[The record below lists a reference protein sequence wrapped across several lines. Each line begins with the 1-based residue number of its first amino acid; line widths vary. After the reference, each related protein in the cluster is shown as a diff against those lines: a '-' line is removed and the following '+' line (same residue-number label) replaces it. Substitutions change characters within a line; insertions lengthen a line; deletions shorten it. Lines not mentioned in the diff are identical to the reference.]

1 MPKQTI
7 RARVYD
13 LLEPSKKTGNLSWF
27 IDLFI
32 ITLIALNVAA
42 IVMASVEPFRVR
54 NQNLLDTFEMISVII
69 FSVEYVLRIWASPEN
84 PKYRK
89 PVVGYLRYAVTP
101 LAIIDLLAI
110 APFYIALLSV
120 DLRFVRILWLLRIF
134 RLFKAAR
141 YIKSLALM
149 GRVIQ
154 SRKGELTVAV
164 VFILLLLLISST
176 LMYYVEFEAQPDV
189 FGSIPETM
197 WWGISTL
204 TTVGYGDVF
213 PITGLGKLLG
223 GVIAILG
230 IGLFAIPAGILAAG
244 ISDELSRARN
254 RDNNP
259 S

>member
-1 MPKQTI
+1 MPKRTI
-7 RARVYD
+7 RARVYG
-13 LLEPSKKTGNLSWF
+13 LLEPSKKTGDLGWF

-32 ITLIALNVAA
+32 ITLIALNVIA
-42 IVMASVEPFRVR
+42 IVMESVESFRIR
-54 NQNLLDTFEMISVII
+54 NQNLLDTFETISVII
-69 FSVEYVLRIWASPEN
+69 FSVEYVLRLWASREN

-89 PVVGYLRYAVTP
+89 PVLGYLRYAVTP
-101 LAIIDLLAI
+101 LAVIDLLAI
-110 APFYIALLSV
+110 LPFYIALISV
-120 DLRFVRILWLLRIF
+120 DLRFIRILRLLRIF

-149 GRVIQ
+149 GRVIR
-154 SRKGELTVAV
+154 SRSGELTVAV
-164 VFILLLLLISST
+164 VFILLVLLISST
-176 LMYYVEFEAQPDV
+176 LMYYVEYEAQPEA

-223 GVIAILG
+223 GMIAILG

-244 ISDELSRARN
+244 ISDELSSARN
-254 RDNNP
+254 RGEDA